1 MDITGAMNIDQ
12 YFRFIWLH
20 SAEWVGNTHLAY
32 TLLAVMAVGA
42 VISSRILR
50 PGSCPLPRDGYVAAM
65 VVGLTFVTGV
75 ALLALIPTSPLLSIS
90 GGIEDSPWLA
100 GLFPVM
106 MIIIVITSLV
116 YGLVS
121 GALSSWRDVVDFL
134 CYGFKK
140 WPWLVLLGMIW

>member
-1 MDITGAMNIDQ
+1 MNIDQ
-12 YFRFIWLH
+12 YFRFLWLH

-42 VISSRILR
+42 VIHSRILR

-65 VVGLTFVTGV
+65 VVCLTFSAGV

-90 GGIEDSPWLA
+90 GGIEGSPWLA

-106 MIIIVITSLV
+106 MFIIVITTLV

-121 GALSSWRDVVDFL
+121 GALSSWRDVIDLL
-134 CYGFKK
+134 CCGFRK